1 MDDDSITVEEL
12 DFEIQE
18 AKKAYDNF
26 PYWKKEH
33 FKRMRKV
40 MEAKEKRDMETDPY
54 NNGGS
59 W

>member
-1 MDDDSITVEEL
+1 MDDI